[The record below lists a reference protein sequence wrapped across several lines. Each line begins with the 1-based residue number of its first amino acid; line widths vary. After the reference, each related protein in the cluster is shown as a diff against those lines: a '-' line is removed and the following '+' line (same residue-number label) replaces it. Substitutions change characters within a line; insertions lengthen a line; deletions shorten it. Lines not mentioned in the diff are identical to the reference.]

1 MKACDLLIEN
11 LSQIVTPSGPAP
23 RRGSDLGALQKIEDG
38 AVAITAGDLVGV
50 GGRRELRSTFTPHE
64 TIDAGRGTL
73 LPGFVDAHAH
83 PVFAATRE
91 SEFEMRLKGATYQE
105 ITASGGGIFSS
116 VRSLRAMGDAE
127 LVARTRSNLDRF
139 LASGTTTLEAKSGYG
154 LSFADELRSLEA
166 IATAARGHAVEVCPT
181 FLGAHQIPE
190 EHRHDRAGY
199 IAKLISE
206 MLPEVKRRGLARA
219 CDVFCDD
226 GAYSVAEAR
235 IVLEAAK
242 AAGFALRVH
251 AEELARLGATELAVE
266 LGAESADHLCKVD
279 DAAIRALAGSATAA
293 ILLPGTVLSL
303 GLKAIPP
310 ARKLIEAGA
319 AIAIA
324 TDFNP
329 GTSYLS
335 SMPLCI
341 ALACDILRLTVAEA
355 LTAATLNAAWSLR
368 LDDRIGSIE
377 VGKQADLVLLD
388 RPSHLFLGYELGEN
402 LVSMVFKRGRVVV
415 DRRPAATTPVGT
427 QEFR

>member
-1 MKACDLLIEN
+1 MIRTMKACDLLIEN

-23 RRGSDLGALQKIEDG
+23 RCGSELGAILVIEDG
-38 AVAITAGDLVGV
+38 AVAITGGNLVGV
-50 GGRRELRSTFTPHE
+50 GSRRDMRATFDPMN
-64 TIDAGRGTL
+64 TIDA
-73 LPGFVDAHAH
+73 
-83 PVFAATRE
+83 
-91 SEFEMRLKGATYQE
+91 EFEMRLKGATYQE
-105 ITASGGGIFSS
+105 ITAAGGGIFSS

-127 LVARTRSNLDRF
+127 LVARTRSNFDRF
-139 LASGTTTLEAKSGYG
+139 LSTGTTTLEAKSGYG
-154 LSFADELRSLEA
+154 LSFADEIRSLEA
-166 IATAARGHAVEVCPT
+166 IAAAALGHAVEVSPT

-190 EHRHDRAGY
+190 EHKQDRAGY
-199 IAKLISE
+199 IAKLVSE

-235 IVLEAAK
+235 VVLEAAK

-279 DAAIRALAGSATAA
+279 DAAIRALAGSGTAA

-310 ARKLIEAGA
+310 ARRLVDAGA
-319 AIAIA
+319 AVVIS

-341 ALACDILRLTVAEA
+341 ALACDVLRLTVAEA

-368 LDDRIGSIE
+368 RDDRVGSIE

-402 LVSMVFKRGRVVV
+402 LVSMVLKRGCVVV
-415 DRRPAATTPVGT
+415 DRRPAATSPVRT